1 MSAEV
6 YQWIDEKV
14 VFHFTDNILQVPE
27 SYRAESRRIDL
38 LEEKSSIDINMGSQD
53 KNKEEPLK
61 DSLGRGEEYWKGKIR
76 EWKAKLLELQNRLET
91 LRSKYND
98 LTEKFNDSR
107 NWVERGNLRKLRGE
121 IKKEMDL
128 CRAQI
133 SEAKNMI
140 ERRIP
145 EEAELF
151 KASTEWLK

>member
-1 MSAEV
+1 MV
-6 YQWIDEKV
+6 
-14 VFHFTDNILQVPE
+14 
-27 SYRAESRRIDL
+27 
-38 LEEKSSIDINMGSQD
+38 
-53 KNKEEPLK
+53 
-61 DSLGRGEEYWKGKIR
+61 RGEEYWKGKIR

-107 NWVERGNLRKLRGE
+107 NWVERGNLRKLREE

-133 SEAKNMI
+133 SESENMI
-140 ERRIP
+140 EKRIP